1 MIIDSFTTTDT
12 SGNTL
17 NAYNNPGAT
26 LKQMRLNWQTTGYA
40 SNIAI
45 TDNDGVTHG
54 TSLGADSQITVTP
67 PKSTQGSDSP
77 LTAGVTDTTTYTLSA
92 TNSDNIV
99 TTRTTNISV
108 KNQLKNELSL
118 SLNQLFALQT

>member
-1 MIIDSFTTTDT
+1 MIHPVSQSLEVMDRSYTNLSNAGTISTNPPKTVGSATTTTYTLTATNIDGVVTTDTAPVTVLNQLPVIIDSFTTTDT

-54 TSLGADSQITVTP
+54 T
-67 PKSTQGSDSP
+67 
-77 LTAGVTDTTTYTLSA
+77 
-92 TNSDNIV
+92 
-99 TTRTTNISV
+99 
-108 KNQLKNELSL
+108 
-118 SLNQLFALQT
+118 F